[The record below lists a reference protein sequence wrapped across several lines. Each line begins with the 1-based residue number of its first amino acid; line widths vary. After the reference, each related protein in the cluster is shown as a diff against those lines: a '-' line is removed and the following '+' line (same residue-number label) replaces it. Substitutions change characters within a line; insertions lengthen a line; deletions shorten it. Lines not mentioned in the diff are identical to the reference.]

1 MSTKENVNLG
11 QTTSQVAALTTNEQN
26 KENNS
31 KENFNKKENVKD
43 EEEREERDTNNEN
56 EKNVIV
62 VEEEEELSPEEKAQ
76 IEEEERLEK
85 ELLSQKKKFSAA
97 SVEDI
102 QREIG
107 EMAKKIE
114 HEKINLRIVSER
126 YNKKFKE
133 YCELQGKPVSQ
144 TQEEKEKKEK
154 NTVKKPHKITD
165 PIIKKQGKDKI
176 LAEEQEKSKKLYLKN
191 TSQAQKLSSEINDLL
206 LTNESLKKEIED
218 LRKQKNIF
226 IKQREELKEKNKQ
239 KENDIMNLQKI
250 NEMSK
255 NQIQTNELQKSIE
268 NSQNQQKKFEETRD
282 ALELEYHK
290 IIEEFIRRQR
300 EEKKEAARKRQMQII
315 TNSGGKSSFKG
326 KNVQELE
333 KQIKALKD
341 EEISDRTPIIEEII
355 HKWKYINK
363 FKRHMIEKYT
373 KNSEMI
379 NEAFERMMKFLG
391 LDDVEELPIVYKK
404 IDDQISNIGIYLSR
418 IENEESKLEDE
429 KKILEEKIE
438 FLQEKKIENNFDE
451 EMFVKDKEKKINDLT
466 LAIEKI
472 ENDIKNKKKLF
483 VKIQPMTDDYL
494 LKLNESIL
502 SEYVINKMQI
512 DKNLAYNEN
521 SVNKF
526 ISNVEDYYKL
536 IQMFNQSV
544 NEKKTDE
551 NKDFDKLRN
560 EIKMKLKNFEKN
572 KILNKN
578 FFNEI
583 KSEGKNYNE
592 IIKLSSEKLIT
603 QLTAASSTNLNST
616 YKNSNINNSNK
627 TITSIKSNKSKSS
640 KNVNNDNYTNPKIM
654 EKA

>member
-1 MSTKENVNLG
+1 MSTKENINLG

-26 KENNS
+26 KDNNTKEINKNEEENINIENNS
-31 KENFNKKENVKD
+31 ENNSNNN
-43 EEEREERDTNNEN
+43 NNE
-56 EKNVIV
+56 KKDIIV

-97 SVEDI
+97 SIEDI

-126 YNKKFKE
+126 YNKKFKQ

-144 TQEEKEKKEK
+144 TLEEKEKKEK
-154 NTVKKPHKITD
+154 NSVKKSHKITD
-165 PIIKKQGKDKI
+165 PIVKKQGKDKI
-176 LAEEQEKSKKLYLKN
+176 LAEEQEKTKKLYLKN

-239 KENDIMNLQKI
+239 KENDIYNLQKL
-250 NEMSK
+250 NEISK
-255 NQIQTNELQKSIE
+255 NKIQNSELQKSIE
-268 NSQNQQKKFEETRD
+268 NSHNQQKKFEETRD

-300 EEKKEAARKRQMQII
+300 EEKKEAARKRQMQIL
-315 TNSGGKSSFKG
+315 TNSGGKSQFKG
-326 KNVQELE
+326 KNVQEIE
-333 KQIKALKD
+333 KQIKLLKD
-341 EEISDRTPIIEEII
+341 EEISDRTPIIEEMI

-363 FKRHMIEKYT
+363 FKKHMIEKYT

-379 NEAFERMMKFLG
+379 NEAFDRMIKFLG
-391 LDDVEELPIVYKK
+391 LDDINELPIVYKK
-404 IDDQISNIGIYLSR
+404 IEEQMSNIGIYLSR
-418 IENEESKLEDE
+418 MENEETNLEEE
-429 KKILEEKIE
+429 KKILEEKIN
-438 FLQEKKIENNFDE
+438 FLQEKKIENKFDE
-451 EMFVKDKEKKINDLT
+451 ETFIKNKEKNIQDLN

-472 ENDIKNKKKLF
+472 ENDINNKKKLF

-502 SEYVINKMQI
+502 SDYVINKMQI
-512 DKNLAYNEN
+512 DKNLVYNEN

-544 NEKKTDE
+544 NEKKSDE
-551 NKDFDKLRN
+551 NNKDFDKLRN

-572 KILNKN
+572 KILSKN
-578 FFNEI
+578 FFNEMN
-583 KSEGKNYNE
+583 GKNYDE
-592 IIKLSSEKLIT
+592 IIKMSSEKLIT

-616 YKNSNINNSNK
+616 NKNSNINNSNK
-627 TITSIKSNKSKSS
+627 TVTSIKSIKSKSS
-640 KNVNNDNYTNPKIM
+640 KNVDNVNNKKIM